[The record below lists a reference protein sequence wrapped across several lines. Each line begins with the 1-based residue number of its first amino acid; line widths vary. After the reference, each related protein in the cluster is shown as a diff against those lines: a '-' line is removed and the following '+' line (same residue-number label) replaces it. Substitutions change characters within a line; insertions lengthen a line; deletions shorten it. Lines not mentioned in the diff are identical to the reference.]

1 MIVPCGIP
9 VINDCPK
16 LCSNKNHIQSFS
28 AHKPKTQESR
38 NNCSDGGGCIAQAKR
53 ISSGTI
59 EAAGVD
65 HDDMVPPTNSCTL
78 QRLVLLMYFNQT
90 FGTGTPI
97 DTSKRNWLID
107 FLKHNFIWLGE
118 LPLLGVLYVRV
129 LGLFWLGLLDSLNL
143 WLGNFRF
150 RLGTIGFRS
159 INLGNILFGEVLTDL
174 GNLLHVLEA
183 SFLCATP

>member
-1 MIVPCGIP
+1 MIVRNCVPIRIIYTHSVLTIP
-9 VINDCPK
+9 
-16 LCSNKNHIQSFS
+16 
-28 AHKPKTQESR
+28 KPQESR
-38 NNCSDGGGCIAQAKR
+38 NNCSDGGGCTAQAKR

-65 HDDMVPPTNSCTL
+65 HDDMVPP
-78 QRLVLLMYFNQT
+78 NQQLHFAA
-90 FGTGTPI
+90 FGVA
-97 DTSKRNWLID
+97 DVFQSDFWNWHTHRHIEAKLID
-107 FLKHNFIWLGE
+107 WFLKDNFIWLGE
-118 LPLLGVLYVRV
+118 LPLLGVLY
-129 LGLFWLGLLDSLNL
+129 
-143 WLGNFRF
+143 RF